1 MQISTHLTKTFKF
14 KYILTSI
21 TSLRYYLKNK
31 MCVNIASSPNLKFTL
46 NFHHNVKFQLQTL
59 FTFMYSY
66 ISREVKDCVQVKI
79 YNFIT

>member
-1 MQISTHLTKTFKF
+1 M
-14 KYILTSI
+14 
-21 TSLRYYLKNK
+21 KNK

-46 NFHHNVKFQLQTL
+46 SFHHVKFQLQTL

-79 YNFIT
+79 HNFIT